1 MTGTSTGGSAA
12 SFSAGEQVSQ
22 GQKRAAI
29 GKTVKGARPKP
40 RRNWKALRT
49 CSLPQA
55 MELCLTYARE
65 VHNLGVERIADRMG
79 LASHWVVY
87 KWMEEG
93 GMPARYIRAFEHA
106 CGATYV
112 TRYIAASA
120 HMLLIELPT
129 GRRAQAGDIQA
140 LQEACTTAVGAVLAF
155 AAGRQ
160 QADDAHAALTVALE
174 RLAAERCEIE
184 RYTTPELPF
193 ND

>member
-1 MTGTSTGGSAA
+1 MSGTTTGGSAD
-12 SFSAGEQVSQ
+12 SFRQREQHSQ
-22 GQKRAAI
+22 RQKRAAI
-29 GKTVKGARPKP
+29 GQASKRPSPKP
-40 RRNWKALRT
+40 RRNWKALRA

-65 VHNLGVERIADRMG
+65 THNLGVERIADRMG
-79 LASHWVVY
+79 LASHWVIY

-120 HMLLIELPT
+120 HMLVIDLPT
-129 GRRAQAGDIQA
+129 GRRAQAADIQA
-140 LQEACTTAVGAVLAF
+140 LQEACTAAVGAVLAF

-160 QADDAHAALTVALE
+160 QADDTHAALTVALE
-174 RLAAERCEIE
+174 RLAAERAEVE

-193 ND
+193 HD